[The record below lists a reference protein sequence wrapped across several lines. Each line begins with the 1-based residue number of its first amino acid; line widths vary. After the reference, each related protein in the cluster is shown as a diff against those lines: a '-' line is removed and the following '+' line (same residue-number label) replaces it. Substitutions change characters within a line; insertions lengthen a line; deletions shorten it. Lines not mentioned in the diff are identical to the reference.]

1 LPGVTHI
8 VVLEGLNDI
17 CFPGAKMDEEYL
29 ADPDEMRT
37 VQDITDA
44 LRSKEK
50 VAPTSSVHS
59 ATLEYFRAVKS
70 DSTTRPTVPVPSI
83 ATQVAPTTRPTV
95 VVRLLRTVQAITTRP
110 PV

>member
-1 LPGVTHI
+1 MTRFATHSLCPGTTHF

-17 CFPGAKMDEEYL
+17 CFPGAKMDEQYL

-50 VAPTSSVHS
+50 VAPTSSAHS
-59 ATLEYFRAVKS
+59 ATLDDFRAVK
-70 DSTTRPTVPVPSI
+70 RI
-83 ATQVAPTTRPTV
+83 G
-95 VVRLLRTVQAITTRP
+95 AITRATLTAQPRLI
-110 PV
+110 VARMTFAI